1 MTTTSDQVARL
12 LQQEEDTNPF
22 FTLAPQRVGE
32 YALKL
37 THKAEMVGWHDCG
50 ELVAF
55 VAFYCNDPARDL
67 AFIPIMVVA
76 RPYRRA
82 RVASALLQAALTV
95 MRARAF
101 RRCRL
106 HVHPDNVSAIA
117 LYEGA
122 GFRRVGVNPDSVIS
136 VVMEADLGA

>member
-1 MTTTSDQVARL
+1 MSTMLDQIARL
-12 LQQEEDTNPF
+12 LQQEESTNPF
-22 FTLAPQRVGE
+22 FTLQPQRVDE
-32 YALKL
+32 YARKL
-37 THKAEMVGWHDCG
+37 MSQAEMVGWHDRG

-67 AFIPIMVVA
+67 AFIPMMVVD

-82 RVASALLQAALTV
+82 RMASALLQAALTV
-95 MRARAF
+95 MRGRSF

-106 HVHPDNVSAIA
+106 HVHPDNASAIG

-122 GFRRVGVNPDSVIS
+122 GFRRAGFNPDSAIS
-136 VVMEADLGA
+136 MVMEADLGA